1 MNNQT
6 ITVKIHSAK
15 KIISTLNVTK
25 TPDQPM
31 IIQAKKNVNY
41 ELIDDATQFAPENIK
56 IKRVG
61 NDLHIGFEDGSSD
74 PLDADLIIQDYYGH
88 DGVTSNLLIGLHEN
102 GSYYAYV
109 PESGLQEHAVSML
122 AEEVSAGQALGG
134 EPLVAAAYEFNPYW
148 LLALIPLVGL
158 AVAAS
163 NDDDNSVGDITAPV
177 VTVNDS
183 NSNDSTP
190 ALGGTVN
197 DPTAIVVVEVDGVKY
212 PATNNGDGTWSLA
225 DNVLPPL
232 GDGSYPVK
240 VTATDPAG
248 NSSTDTGLLTV
259 DTVAPAATLS
269 IDAVTSDSIINAAEA
284 GLSINISG
292 SVTGEY
298 QLGDV
303 VSLNINGKLYNTTV
317 QSGGLWNA
325 DVAGSDL
332 AADSDSKINGSVL
345 VHDLVGNSFT
355 AIATES
361 YAVDTTA
368 PTLTISAADLKL
380 AAGESTTITF
390 SFNEPVSGFSQG
402 DVI

>member
-15 KIISTLNVTK
+15 KIISSLKVTK
-25 TPDQPM
+25 TPDQPV

-61 NDLHIGFEDGSSD
+61 NDLHIGFEDSSSD

-109 PESGLQEHAVSML
+109 PESGFQEHAVSML

-232 GDGSYPVK
+232 LDGSYPVK

-248 NSSTDTGLLTV
+248 NSSTDIG
-259 DTVAPAATLS
+259 
-269 IDAVTSDSIINAAEA
+269 
-284 GLSINISG
+284 
-292 SVTGEY
+292 
-298 QLGDV
+298 
-303 VSLNINGKLYNTTV
+303 
-317 QSGGLWNA
+317 
-325 DVAGSDL
+325 
-332 AADSDSKINGSVL
+332 
-345 VHDLVGNSFT
+345 
-355 AIATES
+355 
-361 YAVDTTA
+361 
-368 PTLTISAADLKL
+368 
-380 AAGESTTITF
+380 
-390 SFNEPVSGFSQG
+390 
-402 DVI
+402 

>member
-6 ITVKIHSAK
+6 ITVKLHSAK
-15 KIISTLNVTK
+15 KIISTLKVTK
-25 TPDQPM
+25 TPDQPV

-61 NDLHIGFEDGSSD
+61 NDLHIGFEDSSSD

-109 PESGLQEHAVSML
+109 PESGFQEHAVSML

-197 DPTAIVVVEVDGVKY
+197 DPTAIVVVEVDGVEY
-212 PATNNGDGTWSLA
+212 QATNNGDGTWTLA

-232 GDGSYPVK
+232 LDGSYPVK

-248 NSSTDTGLLTV
+248 NSSTDIGSLTV
-259 DTVAPAATLS
+259 DTVAPAATLN
-269 IDAVTSDSIINAAEA
+269 INPVATDDILNAAEA
-284 GLSINISG
+284 GTNVTISG
-292 SVTGEY
+292 TVTGEY
-298 QLGDV
+298 VAGDQV
-303 VSLNINGKLYNTTV
+303 TLLINGNTYTATV
-317 QSGGLWNA
+317 QANGSWITS
-325 DVAGSDL
+325 VAG
-332 AADSDSKINGSVL
+332 
-345 VHDLVGNSFT
+345 
-355 AIATES
+355 
-361 YAVDTTA
+361 
-368 PTLTISAADLKL
+368 
-380 AAGESTTITF
+380 
-390 SFNEPVSGFSQG
+390 
-402 DVI
+402 